1 MSVIF
6 NAALPAPTAQTH
18 AFVIGV
24 GEYPFLLGGNLNPG
38 PMTMGLG
45 QLTSSVKS
53 AEAFAY
59 WLTTKFTSS
68 SAPLGSVELLL
79 SPNSYAPAGQ
89 PAQAV
94 DRATL
99 DNIKV
104 AFKRWYDKCH
114 AHDGNVALFFF
125 SGHGLEKEFQLLLAE
140 DFADPATGNVW
151 ERAINFTQSWYGMG
165 ECKAVR
171 QCYFID
177 ACRETPI
184 DLLKTSNANAY
195 VLKTTQL
202 TVFPDRDAYVLKAAA
217 PGRKAHGPANGVSYY
232 TQALL
237 DCLAGAGAEY
247 NDGTCWKVTTTSL
260 TDAVVRMVKRR
271 QPASGPR
278 LTCARGGESSFST
291 ELHEFTDTPLVMA
304 QITCQPL
311 VAMADATLS
320 LSSTTFNKS
329 RPPEATPWELDVA
342 SGHYDVEASFAGAP
356 YQDQKRSET
365 LLTPPFTPVVLKV

>member
-1 MSVIF
+1 VSVIF
-6 NAALPAPTAQTH
+6 DAALPATDAQTH
-18 AFVIGV
+18 ALVIGV
-24 GEYPFLLGGNLNPG
+24 GEYPFLVGGLAPG
-38 PMTMGLG
+38 ATTMGLG

-59 WLTTKFTSS
+59 WLTAKFTNS

-79 SPNSYAPAGQ
+79 SPNAYAPAGQ
-89 PAQAV
+89 PPQAV
-94 DRATL
+94 ERATL
-99 DNIKV
+99 DNIKL

-114 AHDGNVALFFF
+114 ANDDNVALFFF

-140 DFADPATGNVW
+140 DFADPATGNIW

-195 VLKTTQL
+195 VLKS
-202 TVFPDRDAYVLKAAA
+202 
-217 PGRKAHGPANGVSYY
+217 KAHGPANGVSYF

-237 DCLAGAGAEY
+237 DCLDGVGAEY
-247 NDGTCWKVTTTSL
+247 NDGNCWKVTTTSL

-271 QPASGPR
+271 QPASAPR

-311 VAMADATLS
+311 VAMGDATLS
-320 LSSTTFNKS
+320 LSNTTFNKS
-329 RPPEATPWELDVA
+329 RPPDATPWELDVA
-342 SGHYDVEASFAGAP
+342 SGQYDVEASFAGAQ
-356 YQDQKRSET
+356 YQNKRT
-365 LLTPPFTPVVLKV
+365 PGALLMPPFTPVVLKV